1 MLPFIPNLAEKS
13 PNSAPNEW
21 AIKKTSSVPD
31 FTAGTGN
38 FAYAEALKE
47 MRLGSGFG
55 WW

>member
-31 FTAGTGN
+31 FMAGTGN